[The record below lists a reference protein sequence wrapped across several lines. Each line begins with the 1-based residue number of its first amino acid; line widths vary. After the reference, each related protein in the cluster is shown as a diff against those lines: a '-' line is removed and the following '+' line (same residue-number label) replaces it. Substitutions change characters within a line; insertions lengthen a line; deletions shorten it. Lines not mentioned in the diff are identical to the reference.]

1 MNKNIAIVMI
11 FFLMK
16 NKMVSGHLLGVVS
29 HTLVVDKV
37 KLASIGVEFVKR
49 RDRLLVETPKPKP
62 RQI

>member
-1 MNKNIAIVMI
+1 
-11 FFLMK
+11 MK